1 MTKIWVKG
9 ALALATALAL
19 LAPAAVQAK
28 VVLPAASTGEAGPPV
43 KAVIGYLGLTGDPGH
58 APFFANTE
66 IQLRPAD
73 NPLDGAKLGLDDEK
87 VIADAVNM
95 SFTLDPEDA
104 KDVTGL
110 MAKLQTM
117 VKNGERFVLL
127 DLPGD
132 LAAEVAKEA
141 QPLKVTLINVSAPDN
156 ALRQACYT
164 DLLDTAASDRQKT
177 DALVQ
182 LLVSRNWTK
191 VLVLE
196 GASPRDKAFAQS
208 FVDSAKRLRL
218 NIVDTRQFTLSK
230 DPMQR
235 GNNNTLLVTG
245 NADYDVVFV
254 ADSGKEFDRY
264 LPYQTQLARPVIGTT
279 GLVATEWHWSWDDY
293 GAPQV
298 QHRFEKLTGGRHMS
312 GADWAA
318 WIAVKTVVDSYA
330 RAGAAN
336 PDDVDKYLRSDKL
349 KSDGSKGL
357 TLNYRSWSG
366 EMRQPI
372 LLATEDAVI
381 SEAPLKGFEN
391 QTNNLDTLGEDK
403 PESKCP

>member
-1 MTKIWVKG
+1 MRGVA
-9 ALALATALAL
+9 ALAIGLAL
-19 LAPAAVQAK
+19 LAPAAVEAK
-28 VVLPAASTGEAGPPV
+28 VVLPAASTGDAGPPV
-43 KAVIGYLGLTGDPGH
+43 KAVIGYLGLTGDPRH

-87 VIADAVNM
+87 IIADAVNM

-104 KDVTGL
+104 KDVAGL
-110 MAKLQTM
+110 MAKLRAM
-117 VKNGERFVLL
+117 VENGEHFVLL

-132 LAAEVAKEA
+132 LAAEVAKQA
-141 QPLKVTLINVSAPDN
+141 QALKVTLINVSAPDN

-164 DLLDTAASDRQKT
+164 NLLDTAASDRQET

-182 LLVSRNWTK
+182 LLVSHNWTK

-196 GASPRDKAFAQS
+196 GASPRDRAYTQS
-208 FVDSAKRLRL
+208 FVDSAGRLRL

-235 GNNNTLLVTG
+235 GNNNTLLITG

-254 ADSGKEFDRY
+254 ADFGKEFDRY

-279 GLVATEWHWSWDDY
+279 GLVPSEWHWSWDRY

-298 QHRFEKLTGGRHMS
+298 QHRFEKRADGRHMS

-318 WIAVKTVVDSYA
+318 WVAVKTIIDSYA
-330 RAGAAN
+330 RASSTK
-336 PDDVDKYLRSDKL
+336 PVDVDKYLRSDNL
-349 KSDGSKGL
+349 RSDGSKGQ
-357 TLNYRSWSG
+357 TLNYRPWSG
-366 EMRQPI
+366 QMRQPI
-372 LLATEDAVI
+372 LLTTADAVI
-381 SEAPLKGFEN
+381 TDAPLPGFEN
-391 QTNNLDTLGEDK
+391 QSNNLDTLGEDK